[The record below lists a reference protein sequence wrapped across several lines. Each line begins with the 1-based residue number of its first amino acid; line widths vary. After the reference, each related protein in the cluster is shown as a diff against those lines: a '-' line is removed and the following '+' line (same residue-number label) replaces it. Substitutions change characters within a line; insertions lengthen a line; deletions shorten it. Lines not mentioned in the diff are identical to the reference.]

1 MVTQTQAAK
10 VYTNDVIKHITAK
23 YLASSTP
30 ETVKELAKE
39 LEVSDRSVIAKLSS
53 LGIYVKKSYLNK
65 QGEVPIPKNEYID
78 RISKLL
84 DIDPSI
90 MDSMENVTKM
100 CLVLME
106 KRIKELIEEGEL
118 K

>member
-1 MVTQTQAAK
+1 MVAQTQAAK
-10 VYTNDVIKHITAK
+10 VYTNEVIKMITDRYK
-23 YLASSTP
+23 ESSTP
-30 ETVKELAKE
+30 ETVTALAKE

-78 RISKLL
+78 RIGKLL

-90 MDSMENVTKM
+90 MDSMEKVTKQ

-106 KRIKELIEEGEL
+106 KKIRILLEDDD
-118 K
+118 